1 MQATEPETSH
11 SADIAEYPI
20 QNIPP
25 SLRSMPQWVCW
36 RSVIRNERP
45 TKEPIDPHNGLLA
58 RTNDPS
64 TWSDFETA
72 WQHFESSH
80 TATGL
85 SGIGFVFTADD
96 PFAGVDMDDCLDES
110 GDYIW
115 GADIVSDFDTYIEV
129 SPSGTGVKV
138 FLQGSKPAFAK
149 CRKDGFGPLM
159 VGKVEVY
166 DKGRFFT
173 VTGRRLSGS
182 PAKVHECQGS
192 LNELCEQLWPQP
204 MIESV
209 EKSNPSD
216 TGLDDCLA
224 ALLKLT
230 VSDHSD
236 GSHRLFVS
244 CCRCVEHDLSDDAAI
259 RCIRQYTAAR
269 PFPQDWT
276 DADIAKRLRDAEKTC
291 NRGEALGG
299 RDSSESGTLDPK
311 FTPQIKPVGELISAF
326 PVLREPMIE
335 GLLRVGETMNV
346 IAPPKLGKSWL
357 VLDLA
362 MAVATGR
369 NWLDTYPTHLGNVLL
384 LDNELH
390 AETSAN
396 RIPRVASARGIPTE
410 SLSDSLFI
418 DNLRGRLPDINS
430 LDSYFDGF
438 KPGFFRMIILDA
450 FYRFMPKDTDENSN
464 GNVTDLY
471 NVLDRYAAKLQCSFV
486 LVHHASKGNQSVKSV
501 TDVGAGAGSQSRATD
516 THLVLRHHQ
525 EPGCVVVDAA
535 VRSWPP
541 IEPKVL
547 RWSFPV
553 WYTDDSLDAKDLKKE
568 YTGRQRAESKPEKK
582 KPPKE
587 EWTAEKFAERFV
599 CEEPQRMTTIRS
611 RAGDIIGS
619 LRKAKELQQEA
630 EDLGLIHQWKD
641 GANRPVKLASI
652 KQPATSDSDHF

>member
-1 MQATEPETSH
+1 MQATAPEITE

-25 SLRSMPQWVCW
+25 SLRSVPQWVCW
-36 RSVIRNERP
+36 RSIIRDGRP
-45 TKEPIDPHNGLLA
+45 TKEPIDPHSGRLA
-58 RTNDPS
+58 KTNDSS
-64 TWSDFETA
+64 TWSDFDTA
-72 WQHFESSH
+72 WRHFQSSPG
-80 TATGL
+80 T

-96 PFAGVDMDDCLDES
+96 PFAGVDIDDCLDEA
-110 GDYIW
+110 GNYIW
-115 GADIVSDFDTYIEV
+115 GGDIISSFDTYVEV

-138 FLQGSKPAFAK
+138 FLKGVKPSFAQ

-166 DKGRFFT
+166 DNGRFFT
-173 VTGRRLSGS
+173 VTSQRLSGS
-182 PAKVHECQGS
+182 PADVRDCQGS
-192 LNELCEQLWPQP
+192 LDELCEQLWPQTHGDT
-204 MIESV
+204 IAQ
-209 EKSNPSD
+209 PSD
-216 TGLDDCLA
+216 SNSAFDDCLA
-224 ALLKLT
+224 SLLKLKI
-230 VSDHSD
+230 SDHSD

-244 CCRCVEHDLSDDAAI
+244 CCRCVEHDLSDDDAM
-259 RCIRQYTAAR
+259 RCIRQYAGVR
-269 PFPQDWT
+269 PFPKDWT
-276 DADIAKRLRDAEKTC
+276 DTQIAKRLRDAEKTC
-291 NRGEALGG
+291 KRGEASHSDDENGN
-299 RDSSESGTLDPK
+299 RSEDQK
-311 FTPQIKPVGELISAF
+311 FTPQIRPVGELLSDF
-326 PVLREPMIE
+326 PVLRDPIIE

-369 NWLDTYPTHLGNVLL
+369 DWLDAYPTHQGNVLL

-390 AETSAN
+390 AETSSD
-396 RIPRVASARGIPTE
+396 RIPRVAWARGIPVE
-410 SLSDSLFI
+410 SLNQSMFI

-430 LDSYFDGF
+430 LRSYFDTF
-438 KPGFFRMIILDA
+438 KPGFFKLIILDA

-471 NVLDRYAAKLQCSFV
+471 NTLDRYASELQCSFV
-486 LVHHASKGNQSVKSV
+486 LVHHASKGNQSAKSV

-541 IEPKVL
+541 IEPRCL

-553 WYTDDSLDAKDLKKE
+553 WHTDDSLAPKDLKPEHRGKTRSTE
-568 YTGRQRAESKPEKK
+568 GKSEKK
-582 KPPKE
+582 KSAKE
-587 EWTAEKFAERFV
+587 EWTAEMFAERFV

-611 RAGDIIGS
+611 RAGDAMGS
-619 LRKAKELQQEA
+619 QRKAKELQQEA
-630 EDLGLIHQWKD
+630 VDLGLIHLWKA
-641 GANRPVKLASI
+641 GANQPVRLATI
-652 KQPATSDSDHF
+652 EQPDPDDF